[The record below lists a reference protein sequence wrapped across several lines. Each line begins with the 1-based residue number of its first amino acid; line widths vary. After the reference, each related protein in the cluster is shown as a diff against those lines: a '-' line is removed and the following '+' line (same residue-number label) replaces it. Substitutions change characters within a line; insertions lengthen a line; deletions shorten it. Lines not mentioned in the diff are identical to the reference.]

1 MQTKTYTIKANRTAK
16 DVITN
21 NDETLETGLTLEEAK
36 IASLEY
42 QRQGS
47 HVAVWIEEEP
57 AKPAP
62 RVVRS
67 VESARIGVKFTV
79 VRCDRWAV

>member
-1 MQTKTYTIKANRTAK
+1 MRKTYAIKANCTPQ
-16 DVITN
+16 DVLKN
-21 NDETLETGLTLEEAK
+21 NDITLESGLTLEETQ

-42 QRQGS
+42 QRQRG
-47 HVAVWIEEEP
+47 HVAVWIEEEE

-67 VESARIGVKFTV
+67 IEQDRTGVKFAVT
-79 VRCDRWAV
+79 RCDGWAI